1 MKKILILL
9 MVLILSFTLLS
20 CEKETEKEEV
30 VMDNITVTLDW
41 TPNTNHTGLY
51 VALEKGYFDEEGLS
65 VEIIQPSNGTAEA
78 IVATEQAQFGIS
90 YQEAVTL
97 ARIEELPIVSI
108 GAIIQ
113 HNSSGFASVVSKGI
127 KSPKDFENKNYGGW
141 GSPIE
146 NAMIQALVEQ
156 DGGDFSK
163 VNILTSGAA
172 DFFAASE
179 ADVDFAWIFEGWT
192 GVEAELKGIELD
204 YIDLGK
210 SDEALDY
217 YTPVIITSETLIKDN
232 PEMVKKF
239 MAAVAKGYEYAIN
252 QPTDAAHILL
262 KYAPEL
268 DEALVVKSQEFLATR
283 YQDDAAMWGLQE
295 EVVWKRYMD
304 WLFERHLIES
314 TIDVN
319 KAFTNDF
326 LPEEK

>member
-1 MKKILILL
+1 MRKILVLL
-9 MVLILSFTLLS
+9 MVLVLSLTLLS
-20 CEKETEKEEV
+20 CEEEAEKEEV
-30 VMDNITVTLDW
+30 VMEDITVTLDW

-51 VALEKGYFDEEGLS
+51 VALENGYFEEEGLS
-65 VEIIQPSNGTAEA
+65 VEIVQPSNGTAEA

-113 HNSSGFASVVSKGI
+113 HNSSGFASVASKGI
-127 KSPKDFENKNYGGW
+127 KSPKDFEGKNYGGW

-217 YTPVIITSETLIKDN
+217 YTPVIITNESLISDN
-232 PEMVKKF
+232 PEMVEKF
-239 MAAVAKGYEYAIN
+239 MAAVTKGYEFAIN
-252 QPTDAAHILL
+252 QPADAASILL
-262 KYAPEL
+262 KHAPEL
-268 DEALVVKSQEFLATR
+268 DEALVVKSQEFLASR
-283 YQDDAAMWGLQE
+283 YQDDAAMWGLQDQ
-295 EVVWKRYMD
+295 VVWQRYMD
-304 WLFERHLIES
+304 WLFERQLIES